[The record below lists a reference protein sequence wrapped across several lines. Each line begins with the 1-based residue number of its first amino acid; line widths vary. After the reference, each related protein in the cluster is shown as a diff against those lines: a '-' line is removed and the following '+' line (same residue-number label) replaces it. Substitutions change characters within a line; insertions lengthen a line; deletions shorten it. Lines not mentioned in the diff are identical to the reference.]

1 MSKSAKF
8 FMGLLFVLVLVSLTL
23 NGLLLWQWW
32 TFQQRAVQAMQK
44 FNPVI
49 TEGLSQAIADMQA
62 FEQSTVEFDIQVSQ
76 NIPINTEIPFN
87 ETLDV
92 PINTTIPIDQQI
104 ATTVMID
111 PLQTGLEVPVDI
123 NVPVNIEVPV
133 NMNIPITVDRTIPI
147 STNVPLNMTVPISV
161 KISETELAPYLERL
175 RLTLESL
182 QQTLSN
188 LPQ

>member
-8 FMGLLFVLVLVSLTL
+8 FMSLLFVLVLLSLTL

-32 TFQQRAVQAMQK
+32 TFQQQAVQTIQE

-49 TEGLSQAIADMQA
+49 NQGLSQAIADMQE
-62 FEQSTVEFDIQVSQ
+62 FEQSTVEFNIQISQ
-76 NIPINTEIPFN
+76 NIPIDTEIPFN

-92 PINTTIPIDQQI
+92 PINTTIPIEQQI
-104 ATTVMID
+104 ATTIMID
-111 PLQTGLEVPVDI
+111 PLQSGLEIPVDI
-123 NVPVNIEVPV
+123 NVPVNMEIPV

-147 STNVPLNMTVPISV
+147 STEVPLDMTVPISI

-175 RLTLESL
+175 RLSLESFEQSL
-182 QQTLSN
+182 AGQE
-188 LPQ
+188 